1 MLPATIRKNDKLAR
15 VLILIVSLMV
25 FIAVLF
31 LSQVK
36 LEANLPFNEHL
47 FALNNAI
54 LNSMVATLL
63 VMALIAVKLKRYA
76 LHKSLMS
83 IAIFLSVLFLLSYI
97 AHHLFTGETR
107 FGDANHDGIV
117 SDAEK
122 EVVGGIRIFYYII
135 LLTHIP
141 LAGIILPMILFTA
154 YRGLT
159 GEYER
164 HKKLSRF
171 TWPVW
176 LYVAIS
182 GVIVY
187 IMINPY
193 YS

>member
-1 MLPATIRKNDKLAR
+1 MLPATIRKNDRLAR
-15 VLILIVSLMV
+15 VLILAVSIIV
-25 FIAVLF
+25 FAAVLF

-36 LEANLPFNEHL
+36 VEANLPFNEHL
-47 FALNNAI
+47 FAMNNAI

-63 VMALIAVKLKRYA
+63 LMALLAVKLKKYA
-76 LHKSLMS
+76 LHKSLMTM
-83 IAIFLSVLFLLSYI
+83 AIFLSVLFLLSYI

-107 FGDANHDGIV
+107 YGDVNHDGIV
-117 SDAEK
+117 SEMEK
-122 EVVGGIRIFYYII
+122 GAVGGKRIFYYII

-159 GEYER
+159 GEYEK

-176 LYVAIS
+176 FYVALS

>member
-1 MLPATIRKNDKLAR
+1 MLPPTIQKNDRLAR
-15 VLILIVSLMV
+15 VLIIVVSVLV
-25 FIAVLF
+25 FAAVLF

-36 LEANLPFNEHL
+36 VEANLPFNEHL

-63 VMALIAVKLKRYA
+63 VMALVAVKMKKYS
-76 LHKSLMS
+76 LHKNLMTM
-83 IAIFLSVLFLLSYI
+83 AIILSVLFLMSYI

-107 FGDANHDGIV
+107 YGDADHDGIV
-117 SDAEK
+117 SEVEK
-122 EVVGGIRIFYYII
+122 AAVSGSRTFYYII

-159 GEYER
+159 GEYSR

-176 LYVAIS
+176 LYVAIT

-187 IMINPY
+187 VMISPY